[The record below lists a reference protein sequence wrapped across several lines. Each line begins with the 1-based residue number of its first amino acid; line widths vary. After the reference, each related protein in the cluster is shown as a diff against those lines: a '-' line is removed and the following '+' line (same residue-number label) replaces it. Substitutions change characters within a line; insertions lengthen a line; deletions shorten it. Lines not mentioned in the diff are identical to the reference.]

1 MEINNF
7 RIGNLVEYEE
17 EGVIRTGKIFALTED
32 GQIWFSEALVKVDIK
47 AVIPIKLTTEWLYN
61 IGMPEEG
68 STRDL
73 LFYFGLFLERRND
86 KLYIISSQ
94 DKEDK
99 KEVEFVHQAQNVYFI
114 LTGKELDVN
123 PVYSSPL
130 KLF

>member
-1 MEINNF
+1 MEANNF
-7 RIGNLVEYEE
+7 RIGNIIEYQED
-17 EGVIRTGKIFALTED
+17 GIIKTGKIFALSYDKQVWINETQE
-32 GQIWFSEALVKVDIK
+32 KVDIK

-68 STRDL
+68 STRNL
-73 LFYFGLFLERRND
+73 LFYFGLFLERQNNR
-86 KLYIISSQ
+86 LYIVSSQ

-123 PVYSSPL
+123 TVYASPL